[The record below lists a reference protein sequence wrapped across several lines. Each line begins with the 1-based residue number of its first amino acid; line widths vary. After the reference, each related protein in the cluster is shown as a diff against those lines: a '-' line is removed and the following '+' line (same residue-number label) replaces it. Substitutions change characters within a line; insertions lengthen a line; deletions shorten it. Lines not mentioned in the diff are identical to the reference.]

1 MWPLARQ
8 WLNSSGGGNSLSG
21 LLGCRIQPLLLSVTP
36 STVLS
41 VWLSANTWQP
51 GSELTLEKTVDI
63 IRQSALISTVCENPG
78 AVSLRTCHGDT
89 QHGAASSSPLTS
101 PGLLTLTQ

>member
-1 MWPLARQ
+1 M
-8 WLNSSGGGNSLSG
+8 SG

-51 GSELTLEKTVDI
+51 GSELTLEKTVVI
-63 IRQSALISTVCENPG
+63 IPQSLDIST
-78 AVSLRTCHGDT
+78 L
-89 QHGAASSSPLTS
+89 
-101 PGLLTLTQ
+101 